1 MTPYLLSVSQ
11 RDSFL
16 TVDLFG
22 ANDVSQKIRDCECLK
37 LYISACRFQ
46 YTKIQFYKWVAVAEW
61 LRYLYRHECEF
72 ESQVLTL
79 AEGRWFLS
87 GNPGFPPPLRP

>member
-37 LYISACRFQ
+37 L
-46 YTKIQFYKWVAVAEW
+46 QFYKWVAVAEW